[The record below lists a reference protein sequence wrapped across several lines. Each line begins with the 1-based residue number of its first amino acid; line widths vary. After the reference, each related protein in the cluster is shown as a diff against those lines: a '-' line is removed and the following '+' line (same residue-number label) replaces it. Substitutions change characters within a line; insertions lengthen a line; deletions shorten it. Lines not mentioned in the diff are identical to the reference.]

1 MKRVCQRVLKKP
13 RKSSIGNMSYRTAK
27 TTKNNL
33 VQQSQI
39 YWSGKNKEPLEPRD
53 VSALKLHW
61 IKTLDIISLRGTN
74 EEHGIYM
81 GFLYPEYMKSASG
94 FFY

>member
-1 MKRVCQRVLKKP
+1 MKRVCQRTLKHPK
-13 RKSSIGNMSYRTAK
+13 KSSIGNMSYHTAK
-27 TTKNNL
+27 NTKTNP
-33 VQQSQI
+33 VHQSQI

-53 VSALKLHW
+53 FSALKPALDQ
-61 IKTLDIISLRGTN
+61 TLDIISLRGN
-74 EEHGIYM
+74 NKEHGIYM